1 MRCVVGDFGISVLF
15 SFLFKQASE
24 TIFRKMFLNHI
35 KKTILRKKKIFEISE
50 VKSKQ

>member
-1 MRCVVGDFGISVLF
+1 MRCVVADFGISGLF

-24 TIFRKMFLNHI
+24 TIFRKNILNHI
-35 KKTILRKKKIFEISE
+35 KKKIKEKRKFFETSE